1 MQINTVFLFM
11 SLFITIFFIGAGT
24 SIGEGSKVSSD
35 IRENIIVKEIPD
47 ILVAGIRMKGKY
59 SEMGKGFKK
68 LGWSVGRYINGK
80 SLVLYYDQ
88 IRKET
93 AADYEPCFPIK
104 KKVNVDGITC
114 RTIKGGKAITLI
126 HRGSYDTIKDAYAK
140 IHEYR
145 RRHDLKIR
153 VPTREVYLKGPG
165 RFFRGNP
172 KKYITEIQ
180 FIIES
185 DYDAEPDT

>member
-1 MQINTVFLFM
+1 MQINTIFLFM
-11 SLFITIFFIGAGT
+11 SLFITIFFIGGGT
-24 SIGEGSKVSSD
+24 SIGEGSEVSSD

-114 RTIKGGKAITLI
+114 RIINGGQAITII
-126 HRGSYDTIKDAYAK
+126 HRGSYVTIRDAYTR
-140 IHEYR
+140 IHEYVR
-145 RRHDLKIR
+145 SHNLKIIL
-153 VPTREVYLKGPG
+153 PTREVYLKGPG
-165 RFFRGNP
+165 MFFKGNP
-172 KKYITEIQ
+172 KNYITEIQ
-180 FIIES
+180 ILIES
-185 DYDAEPDT
+185 DK